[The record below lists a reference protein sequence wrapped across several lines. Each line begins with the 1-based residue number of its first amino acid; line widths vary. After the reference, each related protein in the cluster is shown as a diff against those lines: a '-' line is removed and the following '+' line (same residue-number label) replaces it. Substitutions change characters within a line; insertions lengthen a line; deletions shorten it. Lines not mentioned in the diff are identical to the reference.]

1 MGKLKRKGF
10 MLERKIFEISFNSP
24 MGKLKQRIE
33 GGVKIIGY
41 VCFNS
46 PMGKLKQKDGN
57 LRNNTGNN
65 VSIPLWVS

>member
-46 PMGKLKQKDGN
+46 PMGKLKPVLYLYFLYINYLKK
-57 LRNNTGNN
+57 
-65 VSIPLWVS
+65 